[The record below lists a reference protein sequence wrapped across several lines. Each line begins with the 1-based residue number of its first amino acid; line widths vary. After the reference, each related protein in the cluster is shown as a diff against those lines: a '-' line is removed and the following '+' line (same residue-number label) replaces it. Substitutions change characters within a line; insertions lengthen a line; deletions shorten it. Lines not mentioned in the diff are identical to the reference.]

1 MAKQLNAG
9 SYSLLLQALSSRED
23 VAATEFTKLRDT
35 LVRFFLIKGEIEPD
49 EAADETLDRLAA
61 KLGGPAVI
69 ENLTKYSFGIAR
81 LVFLENLRKTS
92 KADQA
97 VKAYALETADRVQPD
112 DETDGFSRMRDC
124 FGQLSVPDKDLL
136 RAYFADVPRNRL
148 DEERLQLAASMG
160 ASLNNLRLKIFRL
173 RRRLEDCVRV
183 RR

>member
-1 MAKQLNAG
+1 VAKQLNAE
-9 SYSLLLQALSSRED
+9 SYSLLLQALSSNED
-23 VAATEFTKLRDT
+23 VAASEFTKLRDS
-35 LVRFFLIKGEIEPD
+35 LVRFFLIKGEMEAD

-61 KLGGPAVI
+61 KLDGPVVI

-97 VKAYALETADRVQPD
+97 VKAYAWERADRIQPD
-112 DETDGFSRMRDC
+112 EETDGFSRMRDC
-124 FGQLSVPDKDLL
+124 FGKLSDPDKDLL
-136 RAYFADVPRNRL
+136 RSYFADVPRGRL
-148 DEERLQLAASMG
+148 DEERIQLAGSMG

-183 RR
+183 T